1 MSRLNVNS
9 VNPHD
14 GVKVSIT
21 GSTNGGLIVSASPAS
36 DANPVVQVHGSVS
49 ASGELTASNAFFSGN
64 VHAVGNIYVEGHA
77 TFSAF
82 TPGGIQL
89 GDQNT
94 DNVTFGADVNSNIIP
109 DVNNTYDLG
118 SDAQEWRDI
127 YVEGTGYI
135 DRLVQ
140 DDASVTNTARGDWN
154 FNDDAGVISLR
165 VNSADGNIGVK
176 VSDPNTEFEVS
187 GSISA
192 SGDIAIEGN
201 ITGSNISASAKLSAE
216 HLYISDDAE
225 IVDLLTVGQI
235 LVTNVTASN
244 ISASGTIT
252 ANKIESDQLFSH
264 VGDANTGIQLG
275 SDTVQI
281 EGNDVILANF
291 TTARIELNKPVTAS
305 VNISSSET
313 VTAQNVVVSGGM
325 LSGSSL
331 VATHSLGGE
340 LHIADQVSIM
350 DGGGQGRIGI
360 GTLTPDATHRL
371 HIQVHNSAAQSL
383 LKFQTNAGTA
393 THGLFATGNHYI
405 HSTKTGGALELGA
418 AGSTM
423 MHLSSSGKVITD
435 STISASLATATHSFG
450 GEIHVANQVS
460 IMDGGGQGRIGIGTL
475 TPDPTH
481 RLHIQVAN
489 SAAQPLLK
497 FQTNG
502 GTATHGIRSGAD
514 GGNHYIHSTK
524 TGGALELGAAGSTMI
539 HVSSSGKIITGTSS
553 VISASNASAT
563 HTFGGVI
570 TTPITEDLADS
581 GAASLTTA
589 TTHFSTGGAETGTL
603 ADGTAGQFK
612 SFAMKGDGGNMV
624 ITVAS
629 AGWKDGASGTITF
642 DDMGDSC
649 LLQFIEDRWYA
660 VGSTGVAFA

>member
-14 GVKVSIT
+14 GIKVSIT

-77 TFSAF
+77 TFSAY

-94 DNVTFGADVNSNIIP
+94 DNVTFGADVNSHIIP
-109 DVNNTYDLG
+109 NINNTYDLG

-127 YVEGTGYI
+127 YIERTGYI
-135 DRLVQ
+135 DTIVQ
-140 DDASVTNTARGDWN
+140 DDTSTTNTFKGDSD
-154 FNDDAGVISLR
+154 FMDDAGVISLR

-176 VSDPNTEFEVS
+176 VSDPNVDFEVEGNMSSS
-187 GSISA
+187 GWLSLGGEGAANGTKGHLTA
-192 SGDIAIEGN
+192 SGNAI
-201 ITGSNISASAKLSAE
+201 ISGALEVLGGALFS
-216 HLYISDDAE
+216 
-225 IVDLLTVGQI
+225 
-235 LVTNVTASN
+235 NVTASN
-244 ISASGTIT
+244 ISASNHLYGGINTYTSRINSLPNQEQLLIT
-252 ANKIESDQLFSH
+252 
-264 VGDANTGIQLG
+264 T
-275 SDTVQI
+275 
-281 EGNDVILANF
+281 
-291 TTARIELNKPVTAS
+291 PVTAS
-305 VNISSSET
+305 GDISSSGVIYGERLRISDYAEIVDALT
-313 VTAQNVVVSGGM
+313 VGGITTFNGNITASGIISASNGTNC
-325 LSGSSL
+325 
-331 VATHSLGGE
+331 THSLGGE

-371 HIQVHNSAAQSL
+371 HIH
-383 LKFQTNAGTA
+383 
-393 THGLFATGNHYI
+393 
-405 HSTKTGGALELGA
+405 
-418 AGSTM
+418 
-423 MHLSSSGKVITD
+423 
-435 STISASLATATHSFG
+435 
-450 GEIHVANQVS
+450 
-460 IMDGGGQGRIGIGTL
+460 
-475 TPDPTH
+475 
-481 RLHIQVAN
+481 VAN
-489 SAAQPLLK
+489 SAAQSLLK

-502 GTATHGIRSGAD
+502 GTATHGIQSGAD

-524 TGGALELGAAGSTMI
+524 TDGALELGAEGTTMMHI
-539 HVSSSGKIITGTSS
+539 SASGKIITSATS
-553 VISASNASAT
+553 VISASNSSAT

-570 TTPITEDLADS
+570 TTPINEDLANS

-589 TTHFSTGGAETGTL
+589 TTHFTTGGAETGTL

-642 DDMGDSC
+642 DDMGDAC
-649 LLQFIEDRWYA
+649 LLHFIEDRWFA